1 MRDIKKQSQQGQ
13 ALLEK
18 NNRLDLTLGEL
29 DQFFEAFNQT
39 AREKGI
45 SEAVWNTIGDAFKMG
60 LAVGAR
66 NFNK

>member
-1 MRDIKKQSQQGQ
+1 MRNIKKQSQQGQ

-18 NNRLDLTLGEL
+18 NNRLDITSGEL

-39 AREKGI
+39 AREQGI
-45 SEAVWNTIGDAFKMG
+45 ASALFYTIGDAFKMG